1 MFNVSLV
8 RTSLDSS
15 APRQSRFSPTAY
27 VHIPFHST
35 LKLEAAQQEHE
46 SGTLMQFSTDTICNQ
61 ALVNASVD
69 GPLTASCRLK
79 TEKLDAVT
87 VPNGPSE
94 GMDAKYSWPN
104 TGHTAYLRLGETAVW
119 RQCRLQSNRH
129 WGLPCRT
136 WLTKSGVEVYE
147 REWSYGGGMNGPSG
161 SGVFCCRPRGCDA
174 HSYREAVPMGKTTMS
189 RSAVEALI
197 KDLAKKWKGAEYD
210 LLRHNCCHFSDAL
223 CLALGVGHVPGWVTS
238 LAGVGAMLR
247 TGQRQRLVVLVLTA
261 ELVGAAAVPQLAVQG
276 FTAVAELLAGPD
288 TEESEGHLGN
298 PKPLEDRSPA
308 AEARRPDPMRCHVE
322 GELQDAARYGG
333 YKAAGETDRRL
344 SAANS
349 DGTPSPTSPALT
361 SPPSATRL
369 ESHAKLAV
377 GDAVEV
383 FSNSRQLWC
392 SGEVKSLDLQ
402 GSPPAVEVVFWI
414 PGSPDV
420 ALGSKEIVPAV
431 APDCASKRPSET
443 AGSPTWSVGDC
454 VEVFSNS
461 KSSWCSGRITQVSS
475 DKVKVVYQSPG
486 ASEDDWLE
494 KELLMGSDALRKVAS
509 EVELPEVS
517 PKRKVA
523 LSEAEESAYKVAFS
537 QLRPKKQTPQVLDA
551 NVLAEYLKTSKLPR
565 KVLKEIWKAS
575 VRSSTQADFDEFG
588 ACCRLVAHCQKAIK
602 EHDQAT
608 IEVMEQAGTQ
618 LRQLVVEKFME
629 QAPTTLPDF
638 YGGPVGSGH

>member
-1 MFNVSLV
+1 MDLLKGWMPS
-8 RTSLDSS
+8 T
-15 APRQSRFSPTAY
+15 AGPTP
-27 VHIPFHST
+27 VTLHIYD
-35 LKLEAAQQEHE
+35 LGKQLY
-46 SGTLMQFSTDTICNQ
+46 G
-61 ALVNASVD
+61 VNAVCKAI
-69 GPLTASCRLK
+69 G
-79 TEKLDAVT
+79 
-87 VPNGPSE
+87 
-94 GMDAKYSWPN
+94 
-104 TGHTAYLRLGETAVW
+104 TGAFHA
-119 RQCRLQSNRH
+119 
-129 WGLPCRT
+129 
-136 WLTKSGVEVYE
+136 GVEVYD
-147 REWSYGGGMNGPSG
+147 REWSYGGGLNGPSG
-161 SGVFCCRPRGCDA
+161 SGVFCCKPRGCDA
-174 HSYREAVPMGKTTMS
+174 HSYREAVAMGKTTMS

-197 KDLAKKWKGAEYD
+197 KDLAKKWKGVEYD

-247 TGQRQRLVVLVLTA
+247 SGTRLA
-261 ELVGAAAVPQLAVQG
+261 AVGAAAVPQLAVQG

-288 TEESEGHLGN
+288 TEESEGHLGH

-322 GELQDAARYGG
+322 GELQDAGRHGG
-333 YKAAGETDRRL
+333 YKAPGETDLRRL

-377 GDAVEV
+377 GDAIEV

-392 SGEVKSLDLQ
+392 SGEVKSLDLH

-420 ALGSKEIVPAV
+420 GTGEMAAKKVALGSKDLRKLKGA
-431 APDCASKRPSET
+431 SET
-443 AGSPTWSVGDC
+443 AAWSVGDC

-475 DKVKVVYQSPG
+475 DKVKVVYQPPG
-486 ASEDDWLE
+486 ASNDDWLE
-494 KELLMGSDALRKVAS
+494 KELLMGSDALRKVQPS
-509 EVELPEVS
+509 EADLPVS
-517 PKRKVA
+517 PKRK
-523 LSEAEESAYKVAFS
+523 LEWSEAEESAYKVAFS

-575 VRSSTQADFDEFG
+575 VRSSTQADFEEFG
-588 ACCRLVAHCQKAIK
+588 ACCRLVAHCQKALK
-602 EHDQAT
+602 ERDQAT

-618 LRQLVVEKFME
+618 LRQLVLEKFME
-629 QAPTTLPDF
+629 EAPTTLPDF
-638 YGGPVGSGH
+638 YGGPAGSGH